1 MSAYMPLLR
10 EMLSQYDYASGLSN
24 GGTGEA
30 LDRELSRFNREH
42 ALAILAKYTDFTPDE
57 LALYKWRGA
66 GRTRDLTGAHPAI
79 APTPPEPHAAMLR
92 MALILGLVRHVEQCE
107 REDIVGLVRRVEQ
120 CEREEQA

>member
-1 MSAYMPLLR
+1 MSIYMSLLR
-10 EMLSQYDYASGLSN
+10 EMLSQYDYASGMCN

-42 ALAILAKYTDFTPDE
+42 ALAILAKYTDYTRDE
-57 LALYKWRGA
+57 LAPYQWRGA

-92 MALILGLVRHVEQCE
+92 MALILGLVR
-107 REDIVGLVRRVEQ
+107 RVEQ
-120 CEREEQA
+120 GEREEQA